1 MQHSKKFLGHC
12 WWIFRI
18 VCFVKPGNNFIK
30 EGLSLL
36 TFNKGMQNGIK
47 FITDRDIYHTYKQHP
62 YEFQTRNRSRQSALG
77 TYDILEL
84 LCSNF
89 SSWLTLGARGF
100 RFRLVFILTR
110 AKSLWNGALFLWW
123 KAVWERLKYFQKLL
137 VVVGFRWLQVVAGSF
152 RCL

>member
-18 VCFVKPGNNFIK
+18 VCFAKPGNN
-30 EGLSLL
+30 LSKKD
-36 TFNKGMQNGIK
+36 FHIQQRNAEWNKIHY
-47 FITDRDIYHTYKQHP
+47 DRDIYRTYKQHP
-62 YEFQTRNRSRQSALG
+62 YESQTRNRSRQSALG

-137 VVVGFRWLQVVAGSF
+137 VLGGFRWLSVVF
-152 RCL
+152 R

>member
-1 MQHSKKFLGHC
+1 MNIS
-12 WWIFRI
+12 RI

-30 EGLSLL
+30 EGLSLF
-36 TFNKGMQNGIK
+36 TFDKGMQNGIK

-62 YEFQTRNRSRQSALG
+62 YEFQTRNRSRQSAPG

-110 AKSLWNGALFLWW
+110 AKSLWNGALFLWG

-137 VVVGFRWLQVVAGSF
+137 VLGGFRWFLGGYRWLEVVLGACRRF
-152 RCL
+152 